1 MAPLPPPN
9 GTYVFSAVL
18 KVYKYGC
25 AYLVLGSTGDHL
37 TTEQFCTCN
46 DFNFRRRPEGCIH
59 MQVLKRSI
67 QEKSYDVYNFADD
80 EFRQVFKYVLMEV
93 VFMPR

>member
-1 MAPLPPPN
+1 MPKN
-9 GTYVFSAVL
+9 ERVYVKKYVFRPS
-18 KVYKYGC
+18 GNSF
-25 AYLVLGSTGDHL
+25 YLVLGSTGDHL

-46 DFNFRRRPEGCIH
+46 DFNFRMRPEGCIH